1 MKKLYFILCILFCA
15 CSNNS
20 KIDLQINNKVIIPK
34 IYNVKKTNA
43 VIVIDGI
50 ADEASWKDAYFTDDF
65 IDIEG
70 YKIPSQKTNVKMMWD
85 EKYLYVYAKL
95 FEDHI
100 WGDITQRDE
109 VIYYN
114 NDFEVFINPN
124 DDVFNYGEIE
134 INALGTEWDLL
145 LDKPYRLGGK
155 ADSSWNI
162 NSLKSAVHIDGTLN
176 DSNDIDNFWT
186 VEMAIPLEEIIKLS
200 KNQKRVLKRK
210 Y

>member
-1 MKKLYFILCILFCA
+1 MKKIYLILFILFFA
-15 CSNNS
+15 CSNSS
-20 KIDLQINNKVIIPK
+20 KINLQINNNVIIPK
-34 IYNVKKTNA
+34 IYNVKKSNS

-50 ADEASWKDAYFTDDF
+50 ADEASWKDAQFTDDF

-70 YKIPSQKTNVKMMWD
+70 YKIPSQKTNVKMLWD

-145 LDKPYRLGGK
+145 LNKP
-155 ADSSWNI
+155 
-162 NSLKSAVHIDGTLN
+162 
-176 DSNDIDNFWT
+176 
-186 VEMAIPLEEIIKLS
+186 
-200 KNQKRVLKRK
+200 
-210 Y
+210 

>member
-124 DDVFNYGEIE
+124 DDVFNYG
-134 INALGTEWDLL
+134 
-145 LDKPYRLGGK
+145 
-155 ADSSWNI
+155 
-162 NSLKSAVHIDGTLN
+162 
-176 DSNDIDNFWT
+176 
-186 VEMAIPLEEIIKLS
+186 
-200 KNQKRVLKRK
+200 
-210 Y
+210 

>member
-1 MKKLYFILCILFCA
+1 MCFILCVLKY
-15 CSNNS
+15 S

-34 IYNVKKTNA
+34 IYNVKKSNS

-50 ADEASWKDAYFTDDF
+50 ADEASWKDAQFTDDF

-70 YKIPSQKTNVKMMWD
+70 YKIPSQKTNAKMLWD

-114 NDFEVFINPN
+114 NDFEIFINPN
-124 DDVFNYGEIE
+124 NDVFNYGEIE
-134 INALGTEWDLL
+134 INALG
-145 LDKPYRLGGK
+145 
-155 ADSSWNI
+155 
-162 NSLKSAVHIDGTLN
+162 LN
-176 DSNDIDNFWT
+176 GIC
-186 VEMAIPLEEIIKLS
+186 
-200 KNQKRVLKRK
+200 